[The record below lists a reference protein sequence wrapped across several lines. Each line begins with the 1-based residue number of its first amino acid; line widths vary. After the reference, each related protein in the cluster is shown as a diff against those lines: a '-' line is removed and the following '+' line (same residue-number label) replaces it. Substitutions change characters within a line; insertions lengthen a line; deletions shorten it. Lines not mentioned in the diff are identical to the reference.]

1 MIGASASGSSDV
13 SSSAHRG
20 IGHLA
25 IGLSVLLAA
34 CGKSGPPLPPLRLVP
49 APVSAVAA
57 QRTGNEVRLTFTLPT
72 ANANG
77 PGPVDL
83 QYIEVY
89 AGTVA
94 PGASAPANRDLL
106 VPKYLVGRIEV
117 KQPVPEGKPQPPER
131 PGDTRPS
138 AGEKTTF
145 VEEITA
151 AKLTPVFTS
160 MPVAPA
166 PAPPATAPATAAGV
180 PVPAA
185 PTPATPTAAPA
196 PTAPAGPA
204 MPTRIYTVRGVTRSG
219 RPGSAAGRVTV
230 PLIDPPAPP
239 AALAVRIKETGLSLA
254 WTAPVSAAEAAHV
267 KFNVYGEGATTPLN
281 PAPLDTP
288 AFERAGVEFGKEECF
303 VVRSVVAVLGVS
315 IESAPSERVC
325 VTAADIFPPAAP
337 KGLQAVAST
346 GAINLIWD
354 ANTEADLAGY
364 VVLRG
369 EAPGDKLQALTP
381 APIRDT
387 TFRDATAQP
396 GIRYVYAIIAVD
408 RATPPNMSPQSNRA
422 EETAR

>member
-1 MIGASASGSSDV
+1 M
-13 SSSAHRG
+13 
-20 IGHLA
+20 
-25 IGLSVLLAA
+25 VLIAA

-49 APVSAVAA
+49 APVSAVVA
-57 QRTGNEVRLTFTLPT
+57 QRTANEVRLTFTLPT

-77 PGPVDL
+77 PGPIEL
-83 QYIEVY
+83 QHVEVY
-89 AGTVA
+89 AATVA
-94 PGASAPANRDLL
+94 AGAVAPANRDLIL
-106 VPKYLVGRIEV
+106 PKHLVGRIEV
-117 KQPVPEGKPQPPER
+117 KQPVPEGKPQPVER

-151 AKLTPVFTS
+151 AKLTPVFTTV
-160 MPVAPA
+160 PVAATPQTAAPALPAAA
-166 PAPPATAPATAAGV
+166 PAPPA
-180 PVPAA
+180 
-185 PTPATPTAAPA
+185 PTVA
-196 PTAPAGPA
+196 
-204 MPTRIYTVRGVTRSG
+204 TRIYTIRGVTRSG
-219 RPGSAAGRVTV
+219 RPGSTAGRVTV
-230 PLIDPPAPP
+230 PLVDPPSPP
-239 AALAVRIKETGLSLA
+239 SGVSVQAREAGLTLS
-254 WTAPVSAAEAAHV
+254 WTAPVPSLEVAAAPV
-267 KFNVYGEGATTPLN
+267 KFNVYSEPAGAPVN
-281 PAPLDTP
+281 PAPLDSP

-303 VVRSVVAVLGVS
+303 VVRSVVSTMAVP
-315 IESAPSERVC
+315 IESAVSERVC
-325 VTAADIFPPAAP
+325 VTAADTFPPAAP

-387 TFRDATAQP
+387 TFRDTTAQP
-396 GIRYVYAIIAVD
+396 GTRYVYAIVAVD